1 MSLTP
6 GAARGRASRA
16 LARCRE
22 QSLGKIRWVKT
33 QWTSNNPT
41 GIYLMD
47 VYIYIYIYMI
57 IIYIHTIN
65 IGYIYHMDDLM
76 DNNINIG
83 YIKSDW
89 EINIIRSVNYEMS
102 MG

>member
-1 MSLTP
+1 
-6 GAARGRASRA
+6 
-16 LARCRE
+16 
-22 QSLGKIRWVKT
+22 
-33 QWTSNNPT
+33 
-41 GIYLMD
+41 MD
-47 VYIYIYIYMI
+47 VYIYI